1 MNDYNNLKEEKGIPK
16 TTLSDMI
23 SDTNNKEDIDKLKN
37 DYITLLNQNN
47 ELQKQIEELK
57 QRQESDI

>member
-1 MNDYNNLKEEKGIPK
+1 
-16 TTLSDMI
+16 MI

-47 ELQKQIEELK
+47 ELQRQIEELK
-57 QRQESDI
+57 QRQESDIV